1 MLLNRFCQVLWFA
14 LPVII
19 GGLLHVGV
27 IKLNWL
33 PALAR
38 LPLDGGATFRGKR
51 LLGDNKTV
59 RGALVM
65 IAATLSSAA
74 LLEHAAPSIARR
86 LAVASFQVEHAAVW
100 GFLLGAGYISGELPN
115 SLIKRQFDIAPGRP
129 ARGRARL
136 ISWTV
141 DQVDSV
147 VGVFLLLTPVWRPD
161 SVFVALTLGLSLV
174 LHPLVAA
181 LMVALKLKS
190 TVG

>member
-1 MLLNRFCQVLWFA
+1 MLLNRFCQALWFA

-38 LPLDGGATFRGKR
+38 HPLDGGATLRGRR

-59 RGALVM
+59 RGAVVM
-65 IAATLSSAA
+65 IGATLSSAA
-74 LLEHAAPSIARR
+74 LLGHAAPSMARR
-86 LAVASFQVEHAAVW
+86 LAVASFQVEYPAFW
-100 GFLLGAGYISGELPN
+100 GFLLGAGYIIGELPN
-115 SLIKRQFDIAPGRP
+115 SLIKRQFDIAPGES
-129 ARGRARL
+129 ACGRARF
-136 ISWTV
+136 ITWTV

-147 VGVFLLLTPVWRPD
+147 VGGFLLLALVWRPD
-161 SVFVALTLGLSLV
+161 WIFVALILGLSLL

-181 LMVALKLKS
+181 LMVALKLKARI
-190 TVG
+190 G